1 MIQHVPFLKQEF
13 SNEDEEDYDEKL
25 DKAFNKT
32 VGYITIDDI
41 SRYLETLEIIP
52 SDEEEDKRYNEIGTG
67 QKQYHSSFPP
77 SSSSSSIHQY

>member
-41 SRYLETLEIIP
+41 SRYLET
-52 SDEEEDKRYNEIGTG
+52 
-67 QKQYHSSFPP
+67 
-77 SSSSSSIHQY
+77 